1 MVSKVTE
8 YLVLGFFIII
18 SVILLYLIYLGIIN
32 SQEKVTGQVYNE
44 EYMKECNCLDAVSDF
59 EGKIVLRIICSE
71 VRELKAFW
79 RDYEYVHNET
89 LYRNQ
94 LLEIDYN
101 SSSNEPPFFKYNNC
115 E

>member
-32 SQEKVTGQVYNE
+32 SQEKVSGQIYNE
-44 EYMKECNCLDAVSDF
+44 EYVKECNCVEVVSNI
-59 EGKIVLRIICSE
+59 EGNIVLRIICNE
-71 VRELKAFW
+71 ARDFKALW
-79 RDYEYVHNET
+79 VDYEYVHNET
-89 LYRNQ
+89 LYRNNI
-94 LLEIDYN
+94 LEIFHN
-101 SSSNEPPFFKYNNC
+101 SSFSEPPFFKYNDC